1 MAQSTAERQRG
12 FESSLPP
19 LLYWTQGLY
28 YAGSALWPIL
38 HYRSFEAVT
47 GKKTDVWLVKT
58 VATFILVIATV
69 ITAGAHWWRGAGAV
83 LAALSCVAFIGIDS
97 WYAFRRVISRVYLL
111 DAALEVLLLAG
122 WVKTALHSLRISR
135 AGSGNFGNTSRS

>member
-1 MAQSTAERQRG
+1 MGVAPARQRRTH
-12 FESSLPP
+12 SSLPP
-19 LLYWTQGLY
+19 ALYWIQGLY
-28 YAGSALWPIL
+28 YACSALWPLL

-69 ITAGAHWWRGAGAV
+69 ITAGASWWRGAGAV
-83 LAALSCVAFIGIDS
+83 LACLSCVAFIVIDT
-97 WYAFRRVISRVYLL
+97 WYGLRRVISRVYLL
-111 DAALEVLLLAG
+111 DAALEAVLLVA
-122 WVKTALHSLRISR
+122 WARALIHSLRTSR